1 MATSKNEKQGRAI
14 ETAAKSEKLGKL
26 RTLSVRSG
34 VTAGLAR
41 MGCSPCH
48 KPTNHNETL
57 VER

>member
-1 MATSKNEKQGRAI
+1 MATRKNEKQGRAI

-26 RTLSVRSG
+26 RTLTVRSG

-41 MGCSPCH
+41 MGCTPCH
-48 KPTNHNETL
+48 KPNHNETL